1 MYPYF
6 RSLQAIDENN
16 KGLLFI
22 VPWCGCLRLR
32 RLDITHERSVLSSD
46 LPLSLSGIY
55 ICNNTTAIILSNT
68 DQQFVNINRSHK
80 HSRSVNNLETGLFHK
95 LRRYLKEKKRQEYAS
110 RKIMTNKQIRIPNR
124 EKRKETPMQCTALT
138 TIPPTGMN
146 NTVQTTPD
154 FPSWK

>member
-22 VPWCGCLRLR
+22 VPWCGCLKLR
-32 RLDITHERSVLSSD
+32 RFDISTQERSVPLSD

-110 RKIMTNKQIRIPNR
+110 RKIMINKQIRTPNR
-124 EKRKETPMQCTALT
+124 EKKKRSTNAMHRSDNHP
-138 TIPPTGMN
+138 IP
-146 NTVQTTPD
+146 
-154 FPSWK
+154 